1 MKNIICG
8 FVLVFTALT
17 AQADDYSPYVG
28 EDYPLQLYWGDTHLH
43 TSFSLDANTM
53 GNTSLPP
60 SVAYRFAMG
69 EEVMANNG
77 MPVKLEA
84 PLDFLVVSDHAEHMG
99 IMMKLR
105 SGDPAILDDPDGR
118 RLYSILNG
126 DNGSQALMMELLRST
141 ASNTPMIDN
150 KDIERSIWQESVR
163 LADEYNNPGQFTA
176 LIGYEWSSMPAS
188 DNLHRVVIFADSAEQ
203 AGSIL
208 PFSSFNSEQP
218 EQLWQ
223 FLADYEQDT
232 GGRAMS
238 IPHNG
243 NISNGRMYALTDSAD
258 KVFSKSYAEARIRWE
273 PIMEVTQIKGDSETH
288 PYLSPDDGFADF
300 ETWDFGNFGA
310 MEGDNKK
317 NEMLQFEYARSTL
330 KNGLTE
336 QQRIGANPFK
346 FGMIGSTD
354 SHTSLATAQENN
366 FWGKA
371 SMVEPGSS
379 RTAEADDI
387 MGNGDDNRHTMFF
400 PWEYTASGYAAVWA
414 RQNTRAEIFD
424 AMQRKE
430 VYATTGSRIAV
441 RFFGGWDF
449 QEDDIF
455 DPDYARIGYRQG
467 VPMGGD
473 LPEQSSRAP
482 TFLVMALKDP
492 NGANL
497 ERVQIIKGWRDR
509 RGKLHEKIF
518 DVALGKPFDEDGR
531 RFRKVTST
539 VDERSASYSNSI
551 GDAQLSAYWQDP
563 DFDDKEQA
571 FYYARV
577 IEIPTPRWPLY
588 DKARLGVV
596 VSPDAQTTVQD
607 RAYTSPIWYTP

>member
-1 MKNIICG
+1 MKTIIFG
-8 FVLVFTALT
+8 FIFSLT
-17 AQADDYSPYVG
+17 AQAQNYSPYVG
-28 EDYPLQLYWGDTHLH
+28 EDYPLNLYWGDTHLH

-60 SVAYRFAMG
+60 STAYRFAMG
-69 EEVMANNG
+69 EEVVANNG
-77 MPVKLEA
+77 MPAKLEA

-99 IMMKLR
+99 IMIKLR
-105 SGDPAILDDPDGR
+105 AGDPELLEDPDGR
-118 RLYSILNG
+118 RLYSVLNG
-126 DNGSQALMMELLRST
+126 DNGSQALMMELLHST

-150 KDIERSIWQESVR
+150 KAIERSVWQESVR

-188 DNLHRVVIFADSAEQ
+188 DNLHRVVVFADDATK
-203 AGSIL
+203 AGTIL

-223 FLADYEQDT
+223 FLANYEQDT

-243 NISNGRMYALTDSAD
+243 NISNGRMYALTDSAGD
-258 KVFSKSYAEARIRWE
+258 AFSKTYAEARIRWE

-288 PYLSPDDGFADF
+288 PFLSPDDGFADF

-310 MEGDNKK
+310 MEGDNKQ
-317 NEMLQFEYARSTL
+317 NDMLQFEYARSTL
-330 KNGLTE
+330 KNGLAE
-336 QQRIGANPFK
+336 QQRLGVNPYK

-414 RQNTRAEIFD
+414 RENTRAEIFD

-455 DPDYARIGYRQG
+455 NPDYARIGYRQG

-473 LPEQSSRAP
+473 LPEQASKAP
-482 TFLVMALKDP
+482 SFLVMALKDP
-492 NGANL
+492 NGDNL
-497 ERVQIIKGWRDR
+497 ERVQIIKGWRDK
-509 RGKLHEKIF
+509 RGKLHEEVF
-518 DVALGKPFDEDGR
+518 DVALGKPFNEGGR
-531 RFRKVTST
+531 RFRKLTST
-539 VDERSASYSNSI
+539 VDEHSASYSNSI

-563 DFDDKEQA
+563 DFNDKEHA

-588 DKARLGVV
+588 DKARLGVS
-596 VSPDAQTTVQD
+596 VSPEAQTTVQD

>member
-1 MKNIICG
+1 MKKIICSSILT
-8 FVLVFTALT
+8 FAALN
-17 AQADDYSPYVG
+17 AAADDYSPYIG
-28 EDYPLQLYWGDTHLH
+28 EDYPLNLYWGDTHLH

-60 SVAYRFAMG
+60 SSAYRFAMG
-69 EEVMANNG
+69 EEVIANNG
-77 MPVKLEA
+77 MAAKLEA

-99 IMMKLR
+99 IMLKLR
-105 SGDPAILDDPDGR
+105 EEDPQLLEDPDGR
-118 RLYSILNG
+118 RLFSILNG
-126 DNGSQALMMELLRST
+126 ENGSQNLMMELLHST

-150 KDIERSIWQESVR
+150 KDIERSVWQESIN
-163 LADEYNNPGQFTA
+163 LADKFNKPGQFTA

-188 DNLHRVVIFADSAEQ
+188 DNLHRVVIFADDAEKVGQ
-203 AGSIL
+203 VL
-208 PFSSFNSEQP
+208 PFSSFHSEEP

-223 FLADYEQDT
+223 YLGNYERET
-232 GGRAMS
+232 GGRAMA

-243 NISNGRMYALTDSAD
+243 NISNGRMYALTDSSGNA
-258 KVFSKSYAEARIRWE
+258 FSESYAQARIRWE
-273 PIMEVTQIKGDSETH
+273 PLMEVTQIKGDSETH
-288 PYLSPDDGFADF
+288 PYLSPDDDFANF

-310 MEGDNKK
+310 MQGDNKK
-317 NEMLQFEYARSTL
+317 PEMLEFEYARSSL
-330 KNGLTE
+330 KNGLVE
-336 QQRIGANPFK
+336 QQRTGVNPFK

-371 SMVEPGSS
+371 SMVEPGSA

-387 MGNGDDNRHTMFF
+387 MGGEGASHTMFF
-400 PWEYTASGYAAVWA
+400 PWEYVASGYAAVWA
-414 RQNTRAEIFD
+414 RENTRAEIFD

-441 RFFGGWDF
+441 RFFGGWEF

-455 DPDYARIGYRQG
+455 DPDYARIGYRKG

-473 LPEQSSRAP
+473 LAEQSSQAP

-497 ERVQIIKGWRDR
+497 ERVQIIKGWRDK
-509 RGKLHEKIF
+509 RGVLHEQVH
-518 DVALGKPFDEDGR
+518 DVALGKHLNEGGR
-531 RFRKVTST
+531 RFRKMTST

-551 GDAQLSAYWQDP
+551 GDAQLSAHWQDP
-563 DFDDKEQA
+563 DFNANEHA

-577 IEIPTPRWPLY
+577 IEIPTPRWPAY
-588 DKARLGVV
+588 DRARLGVK
-596 VSPDAQTTVQD
+596 VSSDAQLTVQD